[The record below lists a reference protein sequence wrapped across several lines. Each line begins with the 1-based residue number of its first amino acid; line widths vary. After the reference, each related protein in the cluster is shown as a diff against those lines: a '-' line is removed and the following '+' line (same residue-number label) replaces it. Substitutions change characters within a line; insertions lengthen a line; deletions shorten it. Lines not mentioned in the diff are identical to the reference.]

1 MNENELNERVDVD
14 VFDEFNVELLCFR
27 LKNNF
32 YVFEKFQEKKNKQ
45 TEKNEYDDT
54 GNKKITLKKKELKL
68 KKIYLQINNRRS

>member
-32 YVFEKFQEKKNKQ
+32 YVFEKFQEKKTNKQ
-45 TEKNEYDDT
+45 KRMSMMIQET
-54 GNKKITLKKKELKL
+54 KKLH
-68 KKIYLQINNRRS
+68 